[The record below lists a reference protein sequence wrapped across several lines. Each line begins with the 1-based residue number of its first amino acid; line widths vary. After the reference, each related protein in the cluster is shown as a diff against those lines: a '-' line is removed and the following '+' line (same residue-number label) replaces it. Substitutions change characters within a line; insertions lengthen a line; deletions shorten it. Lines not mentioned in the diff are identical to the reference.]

1 MVHITTSPYGSPQ
14 QDPFLLLES
23 SLRCIEHILRCHVN
37 QPLRRSWIEHP
48 YGEEEI
54 ALLEEEMLPV
64 LQRCLQ
70 RIDEI
75 DAELEEELETQIAI
89 EQLRQQ
95 VAAEGYGACPEG
107 IQGQVSAASA
117 NSAFGRNS
125 A

>member
-1 MVHITTSPYGSPQ
+1 MVHITTSAYCSPE

-23 SLRCIEHILRCHVN
+23 SLRCIEGILRCHVN

-75 DAELEEELETQIAI
+75 DAELEAQLAI

-95 VAAEGYGACPEG
+95 VALSHGD
-107 IQGQVSAASA
+107 AAPQLLVLLSP
-117 NSAFGRNS
+117 
-125 A
+125 

>member
-1 MVHITTSPYGSPQ
+1 MVHITTTSAFCSPE

-23 SLRCIEHILRCHVN
+23 SLRCIEGILRCHVN
-37 QPLRRSWIEHP
+37 QPLRRNWIEHP

-75 DAELEEELETQIAI
+75 DAELEEELEAQIAI
-89 EQLRQQ
+89 AQLRQQ
-95 VAAEGYGACPEG
+95 VALSHGDAAPQLLGALSP
-107 IQGQVSAASA
+107 
-117 NSAFGRNS
+117 
-125 A
+125 

>member
-1 MVHITTSPYGSPQ
+1 MVHITTTSAFCSPE

-23 SLRCIEHILRCHVN
+23 SLRCIEGILRCHVN

-75 DAELEEELETQIAI
+75 DAELEEELEAQIAI
-89 EQLRQQ
+89 EQLRSQL
-95 VAAEGYGACPEG
+95 AAEGEG
-107 IQGQVSAASA
+107 REALEALLPL
-117 NSAFGRNS
+117 
-125 A
+125 

>member
-1 MVHITTSPYGSPQ
+1 MVHTTTSAFCSPE

-37 QPLRRSWIEHP
+37 RPLRRSWIEHP

-75 DAELEEELETQIAI
+75 DAELEEEQDAQIAI
-89 EQLRQQ
+89 AQLRQQ
-95 VAAEGYGACPEG
+95 VALAQGDAAPQLQGALSP
-107 IQGQVSAASA
+107 
-117 NSAFGRNS
+117 
-125 A
+125 

>member
-1 MVHITTSPYGSPQ
+1 MVHITTTSAYCSPE

-23 SLRCIEHILRCHVN
+23 SLRCIEHILRYHVN

-75 DAELEEELETQIAI
+75 DAELEEELEAQIAI
-89 EQLRQQ
+89 EQLRRQL
-95 VAAEGYGACPEG
+95 VAVGEGCEAL
-107 IQGQVSAASA
+107 AALLPL
-117 NSAFGRNS
+117 
-125 A
+125 

>member
-1 MVHITTSPYGSPQ
+1 MVHITTSPYCSPQ

-23 SLRCIEHILRCHVN
+23 SLRSIEHILRCHVN

-75 DAELEEELETQIAI
+75 DAELEEELEAQLAIA
-89 EQLRQQ
+89 QLRQQ
-95 VAAEGYGACPEG
+95 VALG
-107 IQGQVSAASA
+107 QGCEPHEALLPL
-117 NSAFGRNS
+117 
-125 A
+125 

>member
-1 MVHITTSPYGSPQ
+1 MVHITTSAYCSPE

-64 LQRCLQ
+64 LPSWRKSW
-70 RIDEI
+70 RHR
-75 DAELEEELETQIAI
+75 
-89 EQLRQQ
+89 LRLSSC
-95 VAAEGYGACPEG
+95 A
-107 IQGQVSAASA
+107 VSWRVRGCE
-117 NSAFGRNS
+117 AFE
-125 A
+125 ALLPL

>member
-1 MVHITTSPYGSPQ
+1 MVHTTTSAFCSPE

-75 DAELEEELETQIAI
+75 DAELEEELEAQIAI

-95 VAAEGYGACPEG
+95 VAFSQGGAAPQLLG
-107 IQGQVSAASA
+107 ILSP
-117 NSAFGRNS
+117 
-125 A
+125 

>member
-1 MVHITTSPYGSPQ
+1 MVHTTTSAYCSPE

-75 DAELEEELETQIAI
+75 DAELEEELELLGAAGASLYRVIAARLNYFA
-89 EQLRQQ
+89 QD
-95 VAAEGYGACPEG
+95 
-107 IQGQVSAASA
+107 
-117 NSAFGRNS
+117 
-125 A
+125 

>member
-1 MVHITTSPYGSPQ
+1 MVHITTSAYCSPE

-23 SLRCIEHILRCHVN
+23 SLRCIEGILRCHVN

-64 LQRCLQ
+64 LQRFLQ

-75 DAELEEELETQIAI
+75 DAELEALVAI
-89 EQLRQQ
+89 ELLRCQLP
-95 VAAEGYGACPEG
+95 ADGDGACPEG

>member
-1 MVHITTSPYGSPQ
+1 LLARAGSVPAA
-14 QDPFLLLES
+14 ET
-23 SLRCIEHILRCHVN
+23 SLRWIEHILRCHVN

-64 LQRCLQ
+64 LQHYLQ

-75 DAELEEELETQIAI
+75 DAELEKELEAQITI

-95 VAAEGYGACPEG
+95 LALGLGGEAVQLLGALSP
-107 IQGQVSAASA
+107 
-117 NSAFGRNS
+117 
-125 A
+125 

>member
-1 MVHITTSPYGSPQ
+1 MVHITTSAYCSPE

-75 DAELEEELETQIAI
+75 DDELESAQQAEI
-89 EQLRQQ
+89 LRVQ
-95 VAAEGYGACPEG
+95 AALAF
-107 IQGQVSAASA
+107 ASEPA
-117 NSAFGRNS
+117 MA
-125 A
+125 

>member
-1 MVHITTSPYGSPQ
+1 MVHITTSPYGSPE

-23 SLRCIEHILRCHVN
+23 SLRCIEAILRCHVN
-37 QPLRRSWIEHP
+37 QPLRRSWIAHP

-75 DAELEEELETQIAI
+75 DAELEEELEAQLAIA
-89 EQLRQQ
+89 QLRQQ
-95 VAAEGYGACPEG
+95 VALSHGD
-107 IQGQVSAASA
+107 AAPQLLVPLSP
-117 NSAFGRNS
+117 
-125 A
+125 

>member
-1 MVHITTSPYGSPQ
+1 MVHITTSAYCSPE

-75 DAELEEELETQIAI
+75 DAELEEELEAQIAI
-89 EQLRQQ
+89 QELRQL
-95 VAAEGYGACPEG
+95 VAAEGEG
-107 IQGQVSAASA
+107 REAHEALLPL
-117 NSAFGRNS
+117 
-125 A
+125 

>member
-1 MVHITTSPYGSPQ
+1 MVHITTSAYCSPE

-23 SLRCIEHILRCHVN
+23 SLRCIEAILRCHVN

-75 DAELEEELETQIAI
+75 DAELEEELEAQIAI

-95 VAAEGYGACPEG
+95 VAFSQGGAAPQLLG
-107 IQGQVSAASA
+107 ILSP
-117 NSAFGRNS
+117 
-125 A
+125 

>member
-1 MVHITTSPYGSPQ
+1 MVHITTSAYCSPE

-23 SLRCIEHILRCHVN
+23 SLRCIEGILRCHVN

-75 DAELEEELETQIAI
+75 DAELEEELEAQIAI
-89 EQLRQQ
+89 QELRQL
-95 VAAEGYGACPEG
+95 VAAEGEG
-107 IQGQVSAASA
+107 REALAALLPL
-117 NSAFGRNS
+117 
-125 A
+125 

>member
-1 MVHITTSPYGSPQ
+1 MAGIGPVASPPASCSMVHITTPLYGSPEE
-14 QDPFLLLES
+14 DPFLLLES

-54 ALLEEEMLPV
+54 ALLEEL
-64 LQRCLQ
+64 
-70 RIDEI
+70 
-75 DAELEEELETQIAI
+75 IAI
-89 EQLRQQ
+89 EQLRCRLP
-95 VAAEGYGACPEG
+95 ADGDGACPEG
-107 IQGQVSAASA
+107 IQGQVSAAST